1 MKARWKRVQSHR
13 TYDPIIRMVFHDIK
27 MCCTSLSFL
36 ISCHLFSPS
45 IFWLFSLF
53 FSPTI
58 NFFFLEAPPL
68 PHENLL
74 CYSASQPNCM
84 LTIIFSGQCKPVRI
98 PDNLDWKLTQ
108 SGYRITWIESLL
120 LGQSESDLLC
130 LPPPNKRIDRLESI
144 RLGHPP
150 KMSSTL
156 LTPGTTL
163 DDEMCET

>member
-1 MKARWKRVQSHR
+1 MILSLGWCSMTLKCVALLYPFSSHV
-13 TYDPIIRMVFHDIK
+13 TF
-27 MCCTSLSFL
+27 SLHPFSD
-36 ISCHLFSPS
+36 FSPS
-45 IFWLFSLF
+45 FSHLPLISA
-53 FSPTI
+53 FSK
-58 NFFFLEAPPL
+58 PL
-68 PHENLL
+68 PFHMKIYCVILL
-74 CYSASQPNCM
+74 LSLIVCLPSSSQVNAS
-84 LTIIFSGQCKPVRI
+84 
-98 PDNLDWKLTQ
+98 Q

-144 RLGHPP
+144 HLGHPP

>member
-1 MKARWKRVQSHR
+1 MQSHR
-13 TYDPIIRMVFHDIK
+13 TYDPIIRMVFHYIK

-36 ISCHLFSPS
+36 ISCHLSLHPFSDFSPS
-45 IFWLFSLF
+45 FSHLPLISS
-53 FSPTI
+53 FSK
-58 NFFFLEAPPL
+58 PL
-68 PHENLL
+68 PFHMKIYCVILL
-74 CYSASQPNCM
+74 LSLIVCLPSSSQVNA
-84 LTIIFSGQCKPVRI
+84 R
-98 PDNLDWKLTQ
+98 Q

-130 LPPPNKRIDRLESI
+130 LLPLNKRIDRLESI

-163 DDEMCET
+163 DDKMCET